1 MINQF
6 VERDR
11 KRRLAFFLQESNRY
25 TLKSIIGD
33 LHIPDY
39 IRQSNAMVL
48 HNTEGSRVKI
58 HNRCVMTG
66 RPKSVYRLFRL
77 SRLTFRRLAVAGELP
92 GVVKSSW

>member
-11 KRRLAFFLQESNRY
+11 KRRMAFFLQESNRY
-25 TLKSIIGD
+25 MLKSIVGD
-33 LHIPDY
+33 VHIPDY
-39 IRQSNAMVL
+39 IRQSNATTL
-48 HNTEGSRVKI
+48 HCLEGSRAKI
-58 HNRCVMTG
+58 HNRCIVTG